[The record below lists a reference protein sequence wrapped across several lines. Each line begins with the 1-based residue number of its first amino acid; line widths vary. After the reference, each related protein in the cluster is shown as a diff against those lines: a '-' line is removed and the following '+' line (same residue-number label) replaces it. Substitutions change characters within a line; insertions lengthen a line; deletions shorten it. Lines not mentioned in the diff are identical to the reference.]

1 VSAKR
6 ANHLG
11 VSPFIMLAFSLFSAK
26 EGISKTTVK
35 TLLMEVLLS
44 PTPIYSGNY
53 KALDEGLP
61 PGRASI
67 GI

>member
-1 VSAKR
+1 
-6 ANHLG
+6 
-11 VSPFIMLAFSLFSAK
+11 MLAFSLFSAK

-61 PGRASI
+61 LGRASKAI
-67 GI
+67 